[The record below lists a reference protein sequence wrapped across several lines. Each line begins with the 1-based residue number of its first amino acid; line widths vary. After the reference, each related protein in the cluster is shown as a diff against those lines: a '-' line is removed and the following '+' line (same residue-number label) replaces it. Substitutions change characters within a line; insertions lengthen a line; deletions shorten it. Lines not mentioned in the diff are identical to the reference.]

1 MNTTIITSDPKAL
14 TTLNNYFKILHTN
27 IRSINKNF
35 DELQIQLKHIGLR
48 FDIIILTECWINK
61 KSSPM
66 EIAGYTT
73 YSTVTSNKQN
83 DGVIVYLKNEI
94 KAEVKETTITN
105 ANCLKIK
112 IGKESTIFAI
122 YRSPSSYNLDP
133 FIKSLDDE
141 LTLQKETKN
150 VFLIGDLNINILE
163 NGHPQKNEYLQI
175 LASHGLKSLI
185 NEPTRKV
192 DNSKTCIDHIMSKTK
207 KQTQSVIYE
216 STITDHFTTILA
228 INQNKDRKTQI
239 RPTIIEKSETNW
251 NAVKKNLQ
259 CTDWKKIQNIEN
271 ANDAWN
277 SFIDI
282 IHHNIV
288 SNTKK
293 KLKKISHKNIHIKP
307 WISQNIINCIR
318 KRDELHK
325 KLKQNP
331 YDIHKL
337 RYYKRYRN
345 ICKNIINTTK
355 ESYYKNKIDE
365 CNDNPRKMWQ
375 IINEVTNSKSTSN
388 TSKIDELNINKV
400 PTLYAENPDK
410 ILDHVNH
417 FFTNIGS
424 NLAKQITLCVNDA
437 VEPNEARNLE
447 REFDFKQITVD
458 EIRNIITSLKPNV
471 SSGDEVISTNTIKQL
486 SEEITFPLTHLI
498 NLSITKSIFP
508 MSLKEATVIPIY
520 KQGSKNDI
528 NNYRPI
534 SLLSTFSKI
543 LEKVLKK
550 QLMTYLEENNLISK
564 SQYGFRQNLSTA
576 DAIDDILN
584 TITKSLD
591 KGNKSL
597 AIFIDLQKAFDTIDH
612 KILFKKLKKI
622 GMSNT
627 TLNLLISYMSERSQC
642 VKIENRKSKPLP
654 INYGVPQGSV
664 LGPLLFLIYVND
676 ICNLHIKGKII
687 CFADDTVIL
696 FNECDWLT
704 TFKDAEHGLVLL
716 QKWLKQNSLTLNV
729 NKTKYLT
736 FSITARG
743 QPAEDYALKLH
754 DCQGKDLTQ
763 SCHCP
768 TITHSK
774 NIKYLGIEIDEN
786 LRWDSHINSI
796 TKKLT
801 KLMYYFRNIRN
812 ILSKNDLYKVYYAL
826 CQSRIEYGIIGWGT
840 ASNIHIKKLAKTQKA
855 IIKII
860 LKVPIKTPSK
870 EIFKN
875 FNVFSI
881 IKLYSK
887 NALLKFKEK
896 YEYLADQHTY
906 TTRSKSSKLLNI
918 PQLNTSFGQKNH
930 NFHATKLYNALPFEI
945 KNTMEIQMF
954 KKDVKLWLR
963 KQEDEE
969 IIKIIK

>member
-1 MNTTIITSDPKAL
+1 MNTTLITSEPKDL
-14 TTLNNYFKILHTN
+14 TALNNHFKILHKN

-35 DELQIQLKHIGLR
+35 NELQILLKYIGLH
-48 FDIIILTECWINK
+48 FDIIILTECWINDK
-61 KSSPM
+61 YSSL

-73 YSTVTSNKQN
+73 YSTLTSNKQN
-83 DGVIVYLKNEI
+83 DGVIAYIKNGI
-94 KAEVKETTITN
+94 KAEVEETTIIN

-112 IGKESTIFAI
+112 IGKESTILAI

-133 FIKSLDDE
+133 FIKSLDEE
-141 LTLQKETKN
+141 LSLQKATKN
-150 VFLIGDLNINILE
+150 LFLIGDLNINILH
-163 NGHPQKNEYLQI
+163 NGHPQKNEYLQT

-185 NEPTRKV
+185 NEPTRIV

-207 KQTQSVIYE
+207 KHTQSVIYE

-228 INQNKDRKTQI
+228 INQKKERKTQN
-239 RPTIIEKSETNW
+239 RPTTIEKSETNW
-251 NAVKKNLQ
+251 NAVKQNLQ
-259 CTDWKKIQNIEN
+259 CTDWNKLHNIDN
-271 ANDAWN
+271 TNDAWD

-282 IHHNIV
+282 IKHNIV

-293 KLKKISHKNIHIKP
+293 TVKKISHKNIHIKP

-355 ESYYKNKIDE
+355 ESYYKNKIE
-365 CNDNPRKMWQ
+365 ACNDNPRKMWQ
-375 IINEVTNSKSTSN
+375 ILNEATNSISTSN
-388 TSKIDELNINKV
+388 TSKIDELNINQV
-400 PTLYAENPDK
+400 PTLFAENPDK
-410 ILDHVNH
+410 ILDHVNN
-417 FFTNIGS
+417 FFINIGS
-424 NLAKQITLCVNDA
+424 KLAKQITPCVNDA
-437 VEPNEARNLE
+437 VEPNEASNLE
-447 REFDFKQITVD
+447 RELNFKQITVD
-458 EIRNIITSLKPNV
+458 EIKNIITFLKPNV
-471 SSGDEVISTNTIKQL
+471 TSGDEVISTNAIKHL

-508 MSLKEATVIPIY
+508 TSLKVATVIPIY
-520 KQGSKNDI
+520 KQGCKNDI
-528 NNYRPI
+528 NNFRPI

-543 LEKVLKK
+543 FEKVLKK
-550 QLMTYLEENNLISK
+550 QLMKYLEDNNLLSK
-564 SQYGFRQNLSTA
+564 TQYGFRQNLSTS
-576 DAIDDILN
+576 DAIDDIIN

-591 KGNKSL
+591 GGNKCL

-627 TLNLLISYMSERSQC
+627 TLNLLISYMSERSQY
-642 VKIENRKSKPLP
+642 VKIEKHKSKPLP
-654 INYGVPQGSV
+654 IKYGVPQGSV
-664 LGPLLFLIYVND
+664 LGPLLFLIYIND
-676 ICNLHIKGKII
+676 ICNLNTNGKII
-687 CFADDTVIL
+687 SFADDTVIL
-696 FNECDWLT
+696 FNESEWVT
-704 TFKDAEHGLVLL
+704 TYKEAEHGLERLL
-716 QKWLKQNSLTLNV
+716 KWLRQNSLTLNV

-743 QPAEDYALKLH
+743 QPNEEYALKLH
-754 DCQGKDLTQ
+754 DCQRINVTQ

-768 TITHSK
+768 TITHSR
-774 NIKYLGIEIDEN
+774 NIKYLGVEIDEN

-801 KLMYYFRNIRN
+801 KLMYYFRNVRN
-812 ILSKNDLYKVYYAL
+812 ILNKNDLYKVYYAL
-826 CQSRIEYGIIGWGT
+826 CQSRIEYGIIGWGS
-840 ASNIHIKKLAKTQKA
+840 ASNIHMKQLVKTQKV

-860 LKVPIKTPSK
+860 LKVPIRTPSK
-870 EIFKN
+870 EIFKK

-896 YEYLADQHTY
+896 YEYLAEQHTY
-906 TTRSKSSKLLNI
+906 TTRTKSLNLLNI
-918 PQLNTSFGQKNH
+918 PKLNTSFGQKNH
-930 NFHATKLYNALPFEI
+930 YFHAIKLYNALPIEI
-945 KNTMEIQMF
+945 KNTVDMEKF
-954 KKDVKLWLR
+954 KKDIKLWLT
-963 KQEDEE
+963 KHEDEE
-969 IIKIIK
+969 IIKFMK